1 MRLNIYLD
9 DPSKEPSTTE
19 PYNECEDFQCM
30 FESTLNGQRVI
41 YCAEMDGIESDEL
54 LDLENCD
61 LNKCKFVE
69 LKLSST
75 KIDRNDKYDHKFL
88 RHCWSQCFLVKVN
101 KVIVGMRRG
110 NTVTNLSY
118 LDIADIPR
126 LAKVFALF
134 NFFL

>member
-1 MRLNIYLD
+1 
-9 DPSKEPSTTE
+9 
-19 PYNECEDFQCM
+19 
-30 FESTLNGQRVI
+30 
-41 YCAEMDGIESDEL
+41 MDGIESDEL

-61 LNKCKFVE
+61 LNECKFVE
-69 LKLSST
+69 LKLSSI
-75 KIDRNDKYDHKFL
+75 KIDLNDKNVHKFL